1 MASASAV
8 AGELAVQL
16 PAPASSLDVPPPAAS
31 TAEAVILS
39 AGVAIVEDPGQASAD
54 FAGAAASTRAG
65 FLPDS
70 RCLFRLIY
78 SRLCSGRGG
87 TIISTCRRW
96 LRWCLCLFVFVTCF
110 HFITFAC
117 GLLFLPFSFLVIL
130 HRYFVCTY
138 TCMGSDTAMY
148 EVLLFLLMY
157 PAYERVAYFVSWN

>member
-1 MASASAV
+1 MASASAL

-70 RCLFRLIY
+70 RCLLI
-78 SRLCSGRGG
+78 
-87 TIISTCRRW
+87 
-96 LRWCLCLFVFVTCF
+96 
-110 HFITFAC
+110 
-117 GLLFLPFSFLVIL
+117 
-130 HRYFVCTY
+130 
-138 TCMGSDTAMY
+138 
-148 EVLLFLLMY
+148 FLL
-157 PAYERVAYFVSWN
+157 S